1 VTHNGLDGDGE
12 ALLALLAAMPALR
25 ALYLSAGNPIAS
37 AVRPYRKRVIA
48 AAQGLVYLD
57 ERPVF
62 DAERRGAEAW
72 VRGGEEAEKAERDKL
87 TVRRKRDA
95 KRRQFNSYA
104 FMRRTGGEEGCDAR
118 QLRAH
123 HSAAR
128 GCAGASS
135 SRRRRARCVFALQQ
149 WRAVLH
155 STLSFL
161 LPRCAGE
168 TLPEESDAPEPSDN
182 NDPPELLRA
191 REALAQYSA
200 AEGIEEPLELTHTRA
215 ALAAAGRLK
224 GDGVPDAAARDVA
237 ADAEQEALEAA
248 GRAAW
253 AARQEGDAGWYPLG
267 GVETEGVAAAA
278 ATETQPPQQQPQ
290 TRPPPRAAASLSPDD
305 DDGVAVAAPRPFV
318 VVTTEPVPPAAPPP
332 RRAVVIEEIESD
344 SDDDV
349 DSASETEEPASL
361 IAQAELIAPAH
372 GSLADI
378 D

>member
-1 VTHNGLDGDGE
+1 
-12 ALLALLAAMPALR
+12 M
-25 ALYLSAGNPIAS
+25 AGRIT
-37 AVRPYRKRVIA
+37 
-48 AAQGLVYLD
+48 QH
-57 ERPVF
+57 
-62 DAERRGAEAW
+62 AE
-72 VRGGEEAEKAERDKL
+72 
-87 TVRRKRDA
+87 
-95 KRRQFNSYA
+95 
-104 FMRRTGGEEGCDAR
+104 
-118 QLRAH
+118 
-123 HSAAR
+123 
-128 GCAGASS
+128 
-135 SRRRRARCVFALQQ
+135 
-149 WRAVLH
+149 
-155 STLSFL
+155 FL